1 VVVALQSASDTK
13 RQYLKRPLWVSV
25 GALVP
30 GEGPDDDGLVSR
42 GGNDHVGI
50 LRRCRQSGDPATV
63 TWQLTFLLCKEDS
76 YLEEF
81 LLIRDCLP

>member
-1 VVVALQSASDTK
+1 MVVALLSTSDT
-13 RQYLKRPLWVSV
+13 REQYLESALGVSV

-30 GEGPDDDGLVSR
+30 GESPDDDGLVAR
-42 GGNDHVGI
+42 GGNDHFGI
-50 LRRCRQSGDPATV
+50 FRRGSQSGDPAIV